1 MVECADRAPVATF
14 FANDGFVAGGT
25 ITLSEDA
32 AHHIR
37 VARVGVGECIA
48 LRNGEGKAA
57 IGVLVKSSKTSALI
71 DVTEISEI
79 QRPSPIHLL
88 TPVADRERMLWL
100 AEKATEFGITSWRPV
115 IWRRSKSVSPRGEG
129 STFQGKVRAR
139 MTSALIQ
146 SGGGWLPEIFPE
158 ANIERAIAAAPLG
171 TRLLLTMDGEPI
183 AGVPMHS
190 PVVIALGPEG
200 GMEDAER
207 AAFIGAAFLPVKLAQ
222 STLRFETA
230 GVAAVAIAA
239 AGMAKAGGGKREAGS
254 GMRDAGGGNGDA

>member
-1 MVECADRAPVATF
+1 MECADRAPVATF

-25 ITLSEDA
+25 VTLPEEA

-48 LRNGEGKAA
+48 LRNGEGRAA
-57 IGVLVKSSKTSALI
+57 VGVLVKSSRTSALVDI
-71 DVTEISEI
+71 TEISEI

-100 AEKATEFGITSWRPV
+100 AEKATELGITSWRPV
-115 IWRRSKSVSPRGEG
+115 MWRRSKSVSPRGEG

-139 MTSALIQ
+139 MTSALVQ
-146 SGGGWLPEIFPE
+146 SAGGWLPEIFPE
-158 ANIERAIAAAPLG
+158 ATVDRAIASAPLG
-171 TRLLLTMDGEPI
+171 TRLILSKDGEPI
-183 AGVPMHS
+183 SGVPMHS
-190 PVVIALGPEG
+190 PVIIALGPEG

-207 AAFIGAAFLPVKLAQ
+207 DAFIGAAFLPVKLAQ

-230 GVAAVAIAA
+230 GISAVAIAA
-239 AGMAKAGGGKREAGS
+239 ASMLPRPANA
-254 GMRDAGGGNGDA
+254 

>member
-1 MVECADRAPVATF
+1 MECADRVPVATF

-25 ITLSEDA
+25 VTLSEDA

-37 VARVGVGECIA
+37 VARVGVGECVA
-48 LRNGEGKAA
+48 LRNGEGRAA
-57 IGVLVKSSKTSALI
+57 VGVLVKSSRTSALVDI
-71 DVTEISEI
+71 TEISEI

-100 AEKATEFGITSWRPV
+100 AEKATELGITSWRPV

-139 MTSALIQ
+139 MTSALVQ
-146 SGGGWLPEIFPE
+146 SAGGWLPEIFPE
-158 ANIERAIAAAPLG
+158 ATVDRAIAAAPLG
-171 TRLLLTMDGEPI
+171 TRLILSKDGEPI

-190 PVVIALGPEG
+190 PVIVALGPEG

-207 AAFIGAAFLPVKLAQ
+207 DAFIGAAFLPVKLAQ

-230 GVAAVAIAA
+230 GISAVAIAA
-239 AGMAKAGGGKREAGS
+239 ASMLPRPANA
-254 GMRDAGGGNGDA
+254 

>member
-1 MVECADRAPVATF
+1 VVECADRAPVATF

-57 IGVLVKSSKTSALI
+57 VGVLVKSSKSSALI
-71 DVTEISEI
+71 DITEISEI

-115 IWRRSKSVSPRGEG
+115 FWRRSKSVSPRGEG

-171 TRLLLTMDGEPI
+171 TRLLLSMDGELI

-239 AGMAKAGGGKREAGS
+239 AGMAKAGSGKREAGS